1 METLQLIKNKS
12 FLFNSR
18 TDKWWVEPLLVLLG
32 LGGFIVYSTYAAFQG
47 QYYWWSGGLVEGFGG
62 YLSPFYSPLIYI
74 QETVD
79 GVLVK
84 GAAPIAHALF
94 GPWPEWWPALLPASP
109 AFLILA
115 FPGAFRFTCY
125 YYRGAYYKAFIGT
138 PPACAVSSLP
148 HKPKYS
154 GETFLL
160 IFQNLHRYALY
171 FAIIFLFI
179 LSYDAFQAYFQG
191 GKLGIGVGSLV
202 LTLNPIFLGMYTLG
216 CHSFRHLIGGRKD
229 CFSCCGTGSLQNGV
243 YHKVSWLNSHH
254 KLFAWISLFWVG
266 FSDFYVRMVSMG
278 HITDLNTWGI

>member
-12 FLFNSR
+12 FLFNYR

-32 LGGFIVYSTYAAFQG
+32 LGGFIVYSTWAAFQAEF
-47 QYYWWSGGLVEGFGG
+47 YWAVS
-62 YLSPFYSPLIYI
+62 YLSPFYSPILYI
-74 QETVD
+74 ND
-79 GVLVK
+79 WGLAN
-84 GAAPIAHALF
+84 GASGHEWF
-94 GPWPEWWPALLPASP
+94 GEFPDWWKNTGLPASP

-138 PPACAVSSLP
+138 PPACAVTSLP

-171 FAIIFLFI
+171 IAIIFLFL
-179 LSYDAFQAYFQG
+179 LSYDAFLSYSYNG
-191 GKLGIGVGSLV
+191 EIGIGVGSIV
-202 LTLNPIFLGMYTLG
+202 LTLNPVFLGMYTLG
-216 CHSFRHLIGGRKD
+216 CHSFRHLVGGRKD
-229 CFSCCGTGSLQNGV
+229 CFSCCGTGALQNGV
-243 YHKVSWLNSHH
+243 YHKVSWLNRNH

-278 HITDLNTWGI
+278 VITDLNTWGV